1 MVPQFRKEKPVFANL
16 FMFPMGA
23 KNEVLPR
30 STFGVNLRFLAKTVD
45 LLRCEETKLTWQ
57 KKGDYFSQSFLKA
70 SLSKIAGFGPNS
82 DQTPRNYILRKLV

>member
-45 LLRCEETKLTWQ
+45 LLRCEENKLT
-57 KKGDYFSQSFLKA
+57 
-70 SLSKIAGFGPNS
+70 
-82 DQTPRNYILRKLV
+82 